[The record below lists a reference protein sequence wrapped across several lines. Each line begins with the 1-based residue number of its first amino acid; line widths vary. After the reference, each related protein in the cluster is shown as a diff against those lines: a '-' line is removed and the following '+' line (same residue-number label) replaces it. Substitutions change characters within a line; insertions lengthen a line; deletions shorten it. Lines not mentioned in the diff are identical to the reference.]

1 MTTSATINTII
12 RIVLADGF
20 ATVRE
25 TIANGHKGL
34 FSTQF
39 FPVGAVLCAFS
50 AREVLARPARLTLQ
64 TGSDQHILLQPE
76 FLQYANHSCDPN
88 IFFDTTNQ
96 QVRCLKNVQADDELT
111 FFYPS
116 TEWEMDEPF
125 ACHCGARACLREIQG
140 AAFLSDEALCDYQL
154 TDFIQQQRRAQA
166 RTS

>member
-1 MTTSATINTII
+1 MTTSATINATF
-12 RIVLADGF
+12 RTLSENGF

-34 FSTQF
+34 FSTQS

-50 AREVLARPARLTLQ
+50 AREVFTHPARLTLQ
-64 TGSDQHILLQPE
+64 TGSEQHILLRPE

-96 QVRCLKNVQADDELT
+96 QVRCLKDIQAGDELT

-116 TEWEMDEPF
+116 TEWEMGEPF
-125 ACHCGARACLREIQG
+125 ACHCGAHDCLREIRG
-140 AAFLSDEALCDYQL
+140 AAFLSDETLRHHRL